1 MLHGDINVI
10 PLFFC
15 CKFVSLCCII
25 DILRAQEPF
34 YSMIAAI
41 LCMQPDRQTSLK
53 TGLNR
58 TIGTFIGV
66 IVLHTAWDA
75 FAATLTTHLVIA
87 LISLTGLLLATRREV
102 PHA

>member
-1 MLHGDINVI
+1 M
-10 PLFFC
+10 
-15 CKFVSLCCII
+15 
-25 DILRAQEPF
+25 
-34 YSMIAAI
+34 AA
-41 LCMQPDRQTSLK
+41 
-53 TGLNR
+53 